1 MAPPRDNARRES
13 GSKSGLHKEE
23 RGLFHLRG
31 MWRRHLETRAKSG
44 ASGVLCTAVKS
55 EREQATMGLIVV
67 ARDRSNLVLPIA
79 RRLERAAAPR

>member
-1 MAPPRDNARRES
+1 MFHPRGEREY
-13 GSKSGLHKEE
+13 GDDT
-23 RGLFHLRG
+23 
-31 MWRRHLETRAKSG
+31 WETRAKSG
-44 ASGVLCTAVKS
+44 ASGVLCAAVKS